1 MLDGNENKSKG
12 DKDLK
17 SWVNDNSIVLKNTI
31 YLKELDFIDFPT
43 FVEKEQKL

>member
-17 SWVNDNSIVLKNTI
+17 SWVNDNSIVLKTP
-31 YLKELDFIDFPT
+31 FT
-43 FVEKEQKL
+43 

>member
-31 YLKELDFIDFPT
+31 YLKNLILLIF
-43 FVEKEQKL
+43 QLL